1 MSAKNK
7 IILASIM
14 GILFVISAALFF
26 FPRHNYETNITKSV
40 EVKNGTASPSSFHCT
55 LTVNKSG
62 EYFIISDWMDN
73 NVPSFISGI
82 SVTDS
87 LGNIIFC
94 STGGL
99 ARAESV
105 PKKLSKGRYRFT
117 VDILTSPEAFNSYS
131 KQHGLDDAEVVNPVD
146 TDFYKDCSA
155 SMKYSFYIKES
166 GQRFALA
173 MMIAGMIVG
182 CLLVVIITTMAR
194 REEPSSRKY
203 DERQLTYQGKAYK
216 FAFLTM
222 LIYMGLLI
230 AVYTAGDIVGTKLLP
245 VDNAT
250 LILIGLLI
258 SVLVFAIYAVLKD
271 AYFRMDE
278 NKNFLFGFF
287 FVLAVFNLL
296 IGFFR
301 ILNGDIT
308 ENGVITFVS
317 AGNLLAG
324 FAMLIMIIVVIV
336 KRILEKRDAEND

>member
-1 MSAKNK
+1 
-7 IILASIM
+7 
-14 GILFVISAALFF
+14 
-26 FPRHNYETNITKSV
+26 
-40 EVKNGTASPSSFHCT
+40 
-55 LTVNKSG
+55 
-62 EYFIISDWMDN
+62 
-73 NVPSFISGI
+73 
-82 SVTDS
+82 
-87 LGNIIFC
+87 
-94 STGGL
+94 
-99 ARAESV
+99 
-105 PKKLSKGRYRFT
+105 
-117 VDILTSPEAFNSYS
+117 
-131 KQHGLDDAEVVNPVD
+131 
-146 TDFYKDCSA
+146 
-155 SMKYSFYIKES
+155 
-166 GQRFALA
+166 
-173 MMIAGMIVG
+173 MIAGMIVG
-182 CLLVVIITTMAR
+182 CWLVVIITTVAR
-194 REEPSSRKY
+194 REEPSARKY